1 MLASILLVTKH
12 KEWHRRFT
20 YVAALCLVA
29 PAATRWTLRLPYIEP
44 FMLDIVVYLALDPF
58 LIALAIYDIRTL
70 GRLHRA
76 TITCIAILIPLQIA
90 SAWIARSDWWNSA
103 APWLIGAP

>member
-1 MLASILLVTKH
+1 MARHREIGLLG
-12 KEWHRRFT
+12 F
-20 YVAALCLVA
+20 ALTG
-29 PAATRWTLRLPYIEP
+29 ATRWTLKLPYIEP
-44 FMLDIVVYLALDPF
+44 FMLDIVVYLVLDPF

-90 SAWIARSDWWNSA
+90 SAWIARSDWWNSV